1 MRYQPAYAGR
11 SPSLP
16 RFLMATPGKTPKHPT
31 ITLLK
36 KATRG
41 LTFMSEKDAPFKTV
55 SLGNEA
61 IDKENIA
68 SRLNQP
74 ADAAVEELKF
84 DAMFAELTKPE
95 KWHGEDELAYLKK
108 YKHLAQTLREHLTD
122 LKVYKVGERIL
133 KVAIVGKAND
143 GQWLALTTEA
153 LET

>member
-1 MRYQPAYAGR
+1 
-11 SPSLP
+11 
-16 RFLMATPGKTPKHPT
+16 MATPGKTPKHPT

-41 LTFMSEKDAPFKTV
+41 LTFMSEKDAPFKAV
-55 SLGNEA
+55 VLGSEP
-61 IDKENIA
+61 IDADNIA
-68 SRLNQP
+68 GHLKQP
-74 ADAAVEELKF
+74 ADAAVETMKF
-84 DAMFAELTKPE
+84 DKMFAELTKPE

-108 YKHLAQTLREHLTD
+108 YKHLAETLREHLTD

-133 KVAIVGKAND
+133 KVAIVGKASD